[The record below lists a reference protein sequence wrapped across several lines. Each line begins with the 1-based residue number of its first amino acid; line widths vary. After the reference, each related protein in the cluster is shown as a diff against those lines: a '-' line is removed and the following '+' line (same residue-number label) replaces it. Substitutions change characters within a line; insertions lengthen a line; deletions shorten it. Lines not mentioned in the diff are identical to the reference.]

1 MFPGLVLSTGVAQRL
16 LNDER
21 TFLRGSGKR
30 LSMKLYLDVN
40 YYYDPPKMFYST
52 EFLNGNYFFKKRKRG
67 TFFFCVVQHSL
78 MPTYEMSATTIETSE
93 LPVTVISR
101 AEETILLFLNKQG
114 FFWQERKSGST
125 IYGLSS

>member
-40 YYYDPPKMFYST
+40 YYYDPPNVL
-52 EFLNGNYFFKKRKRG
+52 LNRVF
-67 TFFFCVVQHSL
+67 
-78 MPTYEMSATTIETSE
+78 
-93 LPVTVISR
+93 
-101 AEETILLFLNKQG
+101 
-114 FFWQERKSGST
+114 
-125 IYGLSS
+125 

>member
-1 MFPGLVLSTGVAQRL
+1 
-16 LNDER
+16 
-21 TFLRGSGKR
+21 
-30 LSMKLYLDVN
+30 
-40 YYYDPPKMFYST
+40 MFYST

-101 AEETILLFLNKQG
+101 AEQTILLFLNKQG
-114 FFWQERKSGST
+114 FFGKNESQVLQFMVQLIKVK
-125 IYGLSS
+125 